1 MMCNHLYKQAGSP
14 KVWAILV
21 IYPRYSLVADED
33 QKKGLKKKKNF
44 GGCNSLRD
52 FLKGGSLK
60 KKLKP

>member
-1 MMCNHLYKQAGSP
+1 MMCNLLSKQAGSP

-33 QKKGLKKKKNF
+33 QKKRSQEKKNF

-52 FLKGGSLK
+52 F
-60 KKLKP
+60 